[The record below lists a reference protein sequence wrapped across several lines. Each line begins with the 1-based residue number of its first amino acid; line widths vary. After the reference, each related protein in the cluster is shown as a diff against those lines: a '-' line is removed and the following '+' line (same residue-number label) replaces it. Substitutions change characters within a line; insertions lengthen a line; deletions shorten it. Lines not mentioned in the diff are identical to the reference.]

1 MALVDAN
8 YKFIYIDVGSNGR
21 ASDGGVYRNSS
32 LSQALEEGSLNIPYG
47 RKLLGDTN
55 AGPMT
60 IVADDAFPLRSNI
73 MKPYL
78 GRGLNRERYIFNYRL
93 SRARRV
99 VENAFGILSNRF
111 RLFHT
116 VVALSPAKTE
126 LAVLATCVLHNYL
139 KGDEPENMFDRA
151 AKFTLKLKLIRKN
164 QRTYQTTLMFLQS
177 CQRQIAFCRGPCSL
191 DGLLSTESHS
201 LQTTQ
206 STALCP
212 LQPCCCLLSS
222 SHVAQHQ
229 PINNGYAIDLSTK
242 ICRK

>member
-32 LSQALEEGSLNIPYG
+32 LSQALEEGSLNIPNG
-47 RKLLGDTN
+47 RKMLGDTN

-73 MKPYL
+73 LKPYP
-78 GRGLNRERYIFNYRL
+78 GRGLNRERRIFNYRL
-93 SRARRV
+93 SRAQRV

-139 KGDEPENMFDRA
+139 IGDEPENMFDRED
-151 AKFTLKLKLIRKN
+151 FTNHELLHGQWREISSECKD
-164 QRTYQTTLMFLQS
+164 LQHS
-177 CQRQIAFCRGPCSL
+177 VQIAVHYQQGQLGMNFASIFKLRVKYHGN
-191 DGLLSTESHS
+191 GTLSESE
-201 LQTTQ
+201 L
-206 STALCP
+206 
-212 LQPCCCLLSS
+212 
-222 SHVAQHQ
+222 
-229 PINNGYAIDLSTK
+229 TK
-242 ICRK
+242 FEMVFLHIR

>member
-1 MALVDAN
+1 MLLALVDAN

-73 MKPYL
+73 MKPYP

-126 LAVLATCVLHNYL
+126 LAVLTTCVLHNYL
-139 KGDEPENMFDRA
+139 KGDEPENMFDRED
-151 AKFTLKLKLIRKN
+151 FTNHELLHGQWRENSSEMQGLAT
-164 QRTYQTTLMFLQS
+164 Q
-177 CQRQIAFCRGPCSL
+177 CSN
-191 DGLLSTESHS
+191 
-201 LQTTQ
+201 
-206 STALCP
+206 
-212 LQPCCCLLSS
+212 SS
-222 SHVAQHQ
+222 S
-229 PINNGYAIDLSTK
+229 LSARAVRDELCKYFQTEGQVPWQWN
-242 ICRK
+242 IE